1 MPLYGSIDSLLA
13 YAPPPISAYVA
24 DHQPTPR
31 RQAAAFTS
39 LMQEKVRSLSSIL
52 ADIEHEAGQR
62 QSLSADIIQQI
73 YEHYTY
79 LKSKLF
85 ELYIFPITGNRALE
99 SRRSALEKQLDAL
112 KQEDRRERVLCWQD
126 VAALRR
132 EFRTW
137 FKQHADLVQRV
148 KLVLNGQ

>member
-1 MPLYGSIDSLLA
+1 MPQYGSIESLLA
-13 YAPPPISAYVA
+13 YAPPARSAYVA
-24 DHQPTPR
+24 DHQSAPR
-31 RQAAAFTS
+31 RQAPAFVS

-52 ADIEHEAGQR
+52 ADIEQEARHR
-62 QSLSADIIQQI
+62 QSVSADVIHRI

-79 LKSKLF
+79 LKAKLF
-85 ELYIFPITGNRALE
+85 ELYIFPITSNRALE

-126 VAALRR
+126 VAKLRR

-137 FKQHADLVQRV
+137 LK
-148 KLVLNGQ
+148 